1 MRQTKTL
8 IPTASGLILARGLQA
23 FNELLHRHKPK
34 GSGCIPKSSEW
45 LGEGRRKAMHMEVL
59 DGMKRWS
66 VKTQPRSDP
75 HLVVCRQIWT
85 GARVPA
91 EAAPGVLPQELCA
104 DDSHV
109 PYEGQV
115 GWSQA
120 CDGRNVPLGYNQK
133 VFLRPRVLGGKCHDL
148 RRTAQNKKLGDRQWP
163 ATRSGS
169 RATGRREA
177 RHLLVDEQEVPSLPT
192 TRNVAEHAARLVTG
206 WP

>member
-1 MRQTKTL
+1 
-8 IPTASGLILARGLQA
+8 
-23 FNELLHRHKPK
+23 
-34 GSGCIPKSSEW
+34 
-45 LGEGRRKAMHMEVL
+45 MHMEVL
-59 DGMKRWS
+59 DGMKWWS

-91 EAAPGVLPQELCA
+91 EATPGVLPQELCA
-104 DDSHV
+104 DESHV

-115 GWSQA
+115 GWGQA

-133 VFLRPRVLGGKCHDL
+133 VFLRPRVLGGECHDL

-192 TRNVAEHAARLVTG
+192 TCNVAEDAARLVSG
-206 WP
+206 WPQIAGYGQIAHSFATASCTKPLYSALP